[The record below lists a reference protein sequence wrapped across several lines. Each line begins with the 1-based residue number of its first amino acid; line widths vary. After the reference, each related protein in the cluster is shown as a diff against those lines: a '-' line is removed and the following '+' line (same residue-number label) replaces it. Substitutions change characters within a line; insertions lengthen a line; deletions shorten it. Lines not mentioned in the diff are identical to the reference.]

1 MVSPGTAAAVKC
13 VRLQGRELQG
23 TREVTCTGTRG
34 INFIYTH
41 IYIYE
46 NELETV
52 VVTEREEAELE
63 VEVEDVKLGQQS
75 YSSG

>member
-1 MVSPGTAAAVKC
+1 MKC
-13 VRLQGRELQG
+13 VRLQQRELQG
-23 TREVTCTGTRG
+23 TCEVTCTGTRG

-41 IYIYE
+41 THTYICE

>member
-34 INFIYTH
+34 IHLHTH

-63 VEVEDVKLGQQS
+63 VEVEYVKLAQQS
-75 YSSG
+75 YGSG